1 MRLPACSHAAC
12 LSPET
17 PCLAIEIGEYRLTD
31 LLETT
36 VTLLIR
42 RRIIA
47 LSFVA
52 AIGREAMSKK
62 ILSIGYDRAAL
73 TLRNWVLERA
83 GYEVLSAGTRSE
95 SLNLLA
101 KQNCDLIVLAGS
113 IRNADVLEIVSAA
126 NGKVPILWLF
136 SSPREDLPGI
146 AGYMPLLDGPEE
158 LLSNVRRLLA
168 EPMHVAST
176 REQTPMHHDRHG
188 LTSAYLVFADSRRN
202 LVEITPEACRLL
214 GYERAELLRM
224 TVDQITAKSDAP
236 VPELFSKFVA
246 EGFQEGSYTL
256 KHRSGRQIPIRYRA
270 KVFPDGCMAAEWFP
284 FISAQKQQAKRR
296 A

>member
-1 MRLPACSHAAC
+1 VPAIATAGDEVEVTATVDPSQPFGHR
-12 LSPET
+12 
-17 PCLAIEIGEYRLTD
+17 EILFIPPFAPQQKLRKEWG
-31 LLETT
+31 
-36 VTLLIR
+36 TLI
-42 RRIIA
+42 
-47 LSFVA
+47 
-52 AIGREAMSKK
+52 
-62 ILSIGYDRAAL
+62 
-73 TLRNWVLERA
+73 T
-83 GYEVLSAGTRSE
+83 
-95 SLNLLA
+95 
-101 KQNCDLIVLAGS
+101 
-113 IRNADVLEIVSAA
+113 
-126 NGKVPILWLF
+126 
-136 SSPREDLPGI
+136 
-146 AGYMPLLDGPEE
+146 EE
-158 LLSNVRRLLA
+158 LGCNGEAWATRPVCNGEAWATRP

-176 REQTPMHHDRHG
+176 RKQTPMHHDRHG